1 VGEGRRRAEEIDGRL
16 GSLRDA
22 RRLATF
28 LARGRITS
36 RISAAVGLA
45 FFAVLLALLSADS
58 VGDNYAYLV
67 GALGGI
73 VLVASSTWLPRL
85 ILNGKLTRPRPRH
98 DWQAI
103 GAMISA
109 VIALPAL
116 IVSLVAM
123 LKA

>member
-1 VGEGRRRAEEIDGRL
+1 MLCPGHPP
-16 GSLRDA
+16 A
-22 RRLATF
+22 RHVPSS
-28 LARGRITS
+28 GRITS
-36 RISAAVGLA
+36 TISAAVGLA

-73 VLVASSTWLPRL
+73 ALVASSTW
-85 ILNGKLTRPRPRH
+85 PRPRH